1 MAVITI
7 QKAAYQVYTSLFKPL
22 PFLFS
27 INEKIDTK
35 YEP

>member
-22 PFLFS
+22 PFLFL
-27 INEKIDTK
+27 
-35 YEP
+35 